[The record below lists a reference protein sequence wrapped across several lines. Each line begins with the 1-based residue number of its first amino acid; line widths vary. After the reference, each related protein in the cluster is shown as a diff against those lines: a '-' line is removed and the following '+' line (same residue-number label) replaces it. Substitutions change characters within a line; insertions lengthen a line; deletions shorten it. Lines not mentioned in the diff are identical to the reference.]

1 MKISYTGKIEA
12 IPERQRTKLEAKL
25 QKLSKMLERRGEKGA
40 HVVLTQERFLYKVEI
55 TVNAMDH
62 ALVGIATDGDL
73 AVAAHEAFDRLEK
86 QVLKLRSR
94 WRDTKRVRDK
104 EADGEMASASLHAV
118 PARAAAPLSR
128 ASGSGKASAK
138 AKPAPAARNVK
149 AVVAAKKAGRKQVFR
164 VNPGDGSK
172 PMTLEE
178 AMLEME
184 ASQDYLVYR
193 DAQTDRVTVLM
204 RRSDGH
210 FDLIES

>member
-1 MKISYTGKIEA
+1 MKISYTGKSEE
-12 IPERQRTKLEAKL
+12 IPARQRTKLEAKL
-25 QKLSKMLERRGEKGA
+25 QKLSKVLERRGEKAA
-40 HVVLTQERFLYKVEI
+40 HVVLTKERFLHKVEI
-55 TVNAMDH
+55 TVNALDH
-62 ALVGIATDGDL
+62 AMVGIATDADVS
-73 AVAAHEAFDRLEK
+73 VAAHEAFARLEK
-86 QVLKLRSR
+86 QLLKLRAR

-104 EADGEMASASLHAV
+104 EADGE
-118 PARAAAPLSR
+118 
-128 ASGSGKASAK
+128 KASAILQP
-138 AKPAPAARNVK
+138 PAPPASANRAKAAAGARVTRVTK
-149 AVVAAKKAGRKQVFR
+149 AATKRVFR
-164 VNPGDGSK
+164 VNHSEGSK

>member
-1 MKISYTGKIEA
+1 MKITYTGNFEA
-12 IPERQRTKLEAKL
+12 IPQRQRAKLEAKL
-25 QKLSKMLERRGEKGA
+25 QKLSKVLERRGEKEA
-40 HVVLTQERFLYKVEI
+40 HIVITQQRFLQKVEI
-55 TVNAMDH
+55 TVNAWDH
-62 ALVGIATDGDL
+62 ALVGIGTNADVTI
-73 AVAAHEAFDRLEK
+73 AAMEAADRLEK
-86 QVLKLRSR
+86 QLLKMRER

-104 EADGEMASASLHAV
+104 EADGEKASAALQPAPVKTKAV
-118 PARAAAPLSR
+118 KPARAAKES
-128 ASGSGKASAK
+128 AS
-138 AKPAPAARNVK
+138 
-149 AVVAAKKAGRKQVFR
+149 AKKAGRRQVFR
-164 VNPGDGSK
+164 INHSEDRK

>member
-1 MKISYTGKIEA
+1 MVSEIPMKISYTGKFEE
-12 IPERQRTKLEAKL
+12 IPPRQRSKLEAKL
-25 QKLSKMLERRGEKGA
+25 QKLAKVVEQRGEKEA
-40 HVVLTQERFLYKVEI
+40 HVVLTQQRFLHKVEI
-55 TVNAMDH
+55 TVNAWDH
-62 ALVGIATDGDL
+62 ALVGIATNCDV
-73 AVAAHEAFDRLEK
+73 AVAAQEAFDRLEK
-86 QVLKLRSR
+86 QLLKLRAR

-104 EADGEMASASLHAV
+104 EADGEKASASLQPV
-118 PARAAAPLSR
+118 AAGPK
-128 ASGSGKASAK
+128 KAKAAGNAKVSSSAK
-138 AKPAPAARNVK
+138 N
-149 AVVAAKKAGRKQVFR
+149 AGRKQVFR
-164 VNPGDGSK
+164 VNHSDGSK

>member
-1 MKISYTGKIEA
+1 MKISYTGKVEE
-12 IPERQRTKLEAKL
+12 IPERQRAKLEAKL
-25 QKLSKMLERRGEKGA
+25 QKLSNVLERRGEKEA
-40 HVVLTQERFLYKVEI
+40 HIVLTQQRFMHKVEI
-55 TVNAMDH
+55 TIHAWDH
-62 ALVGIATDGDL
+62 ALVGIATGADI
-73 AVAAHEAFDRLEK
+73 AVVAHEAFGHLEK
-86 QVLKLRSR
+86 QLLKLRAR

-104 EADGEMASASLHAV
+104 EADGE
-118 PARAAAPLSR
+118 
-128 ASGSGKASAK
+128 KASATLAPPPRAASSNKIKQAK
-138 AKPAPAARNVK
+138 AAIHAKESTG
-149 AVVAAKKAGRKQVFR
+149 AKKAGRKQVFR
-164 VNPGDGSK
+164 VNHSDGNK

>member
-1 MKISYTGKIEA
+1 MKISYTGKPEA
-12 IPERQRTKLEAKL
+12 IAPRQRAKLEAKL
-25 QKLSKMLERRGEKGA
+25 QKLSKVLERRGEKEA
-40 HVVLTQERFLYKVEI
+40 HVVLTQERFLHKVEI
-55 TVNAMDH
+55 TVNAWDH
-62 ALVGIATDGDL
+62 ALVGIAKDGDI
-73 AVAAHEAFDRLEK
+73 AVAALEAFDRLEK
-86 QVLKLRSR
+86 QLLKVQAR

-104 EADGEMASASLHAV
+104 EADGE
-118 PARAAAPLSR
+118 
-128 ASGSGKASAK
+128 KASAILEP
-138 AKPAPAARNVK
+138 PAPSPNAKQAKAANHAK
-149 AVVAAKKAGRKQVFR
+149 ASTGAKKAARKQVFR
-164 VNPGDGSK
+164 VNHSEGNK

>member
-1 MKISYTGKIEA
+1 MKISYTGKLET
-12 IPERQRTKLEAKL
+12 IPAKQRAKLEAKL
-25 QKLSKMLERRGEKGA
+25 QKMSKMLERRGEKEA
-40 HVVLTQERFLYKVEI
+40 HIVMTQERFLHKVEI

-73 AVAAHEAFDRLEK
+73 AVAAHAAFDKLEK
-86 QVLKLRSR
+86 QVLNLRAR

-104 EADGEMASASLHAV
+104 EADGA
-118 PARAAAPLSR
+118 
-128 ASGSGKASAK
+128 KASETLQ
-138 AKPAPAARNVK
+138 P
-149 AVVAAKKAGRKQVFR
+149 VAASPKKAATSAHGAIASSGGSAKKTARKRVFR
-164 VNPGDGSK
+164 VNHSDGSK

-193 DAQTDRVTVLM
+193 DAQTDRLTVLM
-204 RRSDGH
+204 RRPDGH

>member
-1 MKISYTGKIEA
+1 MKISYTGKPES
-12 IPERQRTKLEAKL
+12 IPPRERTKLEAKL
-25 QKLSKMLERRGEKGA
+25 NKLSKILERRGEREA
-40 HVVLTQERFLYKVEI
+40 HVVLTQERFLHKVEI
-55 TVNAMDH
+55 TVHVWDH
-62 ALVGIATDGDL
+62 DMVGIAADGDIS
-73 AVAAHEAFDRLEK
+73 VAAHEAFNRLEK
-86 QVLKLRSR
+86 QVLKLRER

-104 EADGEMASASLHAV
+104 EADGEKATASLQPAQRSANSAKGKQAKIVSVKASASV
-118 PARAAAPLSR
+118 
-128 ASGSGKASAK
+128 
-138 AKPAPAARNVK
+138 
-149 AVVAAKKAGRKQVFR
+149 KKATRRQVFR
-164 VNPGDGSK
+164 VDPSEGSK

>member
-12 IPERQRTKLEAKL
+12 IPERQRAKLEAKL
-25 QKLSKMLERRGEKGA
+25 QKLSKMLERRGEKEA
-40 HVVLTQERFLYKVEI
+40 HVVLTQERFLHKVEI
-55 TVNAMDH
+55 NVHAMDH

-86 QVLKLRSR
+86 QVLKLRAR

-104 EADGEMASASLHAV
+104 EADGEKASASLQAV
-118 PARAAAPLSR
+118 PARAAS
-128 ASGSGKASAK
+128 ASPK
-138 AKPAPAARNVK
+138 AKPAPVARKAKAA
-149 AVVAAKKAGRKQVFR
+149 ASAKKAGRKQVFR

-184 ASQDYLVYR
+184 ASEDYLVYR
-193 DAQTDRVTVLM
+193 DAQTDKVTVLM

>member
-1 MKISYTGKIEA
+1 MKISYTGNFEA
-12 IPERQRTKLEAKL
+12 IPQRQRAKLEAKL
-25 QKLSKMLERRGEKGA
+25 QKLSKVLERRGEKEA
-40 HVVLTQERFLYKVEI
+40 HIVITQVRFLQKVEI
-55 TVNAMDH
+55 TVNAWDH
-62 ALVGIATDGDL
+62 ALVGIGTNADVTMAAT
-73 AVAAHEAFDRLEK
+73 EAFDKLEK
-86 QVLKLRSR
+86 QLLKMRER

-104 EADGEMASASLHAV
+104 EADGE
-118 PARAAAPLSR
+118 
-128 ASGSGKASAK
+128 KASAALK
-138 AKPAPAARNVK
+138 SAAQPAPVKGKNAKPAR
-149 AVVAAKKAGRKQVFR
+149 VAKESVSVKKAGRKQVFR
-164 VNPGDGSK
+164 VNHSDGHK

>member
-1 MKISYTGKIEA
+1 MKISYTGKFEE
-12 IPERQRTKLEAKL
+12 IPPRQRTKLEAKL
-25 QKLSKMLERRGEKGA
+25 QKLSKVLEQRGEKEA
-40 HVVLTQERFLYKVEI
+40 HVVLTQQRFLHKVEI
-55 TVNAMDH
+55 TINAWDH
-62 ALVGIATDGDL
+62 GLVGIATDGDV

-86 QVLKLRSR
+86 QLMKLRTR

-104 EADGEMASASLHAV
+104 EADGEKASASLHAV
-118 PARAAAPLSR
+118 APVAANS
-128 ASGSGKASAK
+128 KK
-138 AKPAPAARNVK
+138 AKPAPAK
-149 AVVAAKKAGRKQVFR
+149 VASNAKPSVSPKKAARKQVYR
-164 VNPGDGSK
+164 VNHSDGSSK

>member
-1 MKISYTGKIEA
+1 MKISYTGKPEV
-12 IPERQRTKLEAKL
+12 IPPRQRAKLEAKL
-25 QKLSKMLERRGEKGA
+25 QKVSKVLERRGEKEA
-40 HVVLTQERFLYKVEI
+40 HVVLTQERFLHKVEI
-55 TVNAMDH
+55 TVRAWDH
-62 ALVGIATDGDL
+62 DLVGIAADGDIS
-73 AVAAHEAFDRLEK
+73 VAAHEAFDRLEK
-86 QVLKLRSR
+86 QLLKLRAR

-104 EADGEMASASLHAV
+104 EADGQKGNDSLQVAGNSSKSKPAKAASV
-118 PARAAAPLSR
+118 
-128 ASGSGKASAK
+128 KASAG
-138 AKPAPAARNVK
+138 
-149 AVVAAKKAGRKQVFR
+149 AKKGARRQVFR
-164 VNPGDGSK
+164 VEPSQGNK